1 MRPETIE
8 QIFQSAVEVFA
19 HSGFERAKMDEIA
32 RRAGVAKGTIYYH
45 FKGKEELFVALMN
58 DGMERI
64 MDQLRRRMEVTE
76 DPVHQLEGLLEGLVE
91 YLYHNGTFAKLLI
104 SESWGSIERQ
114 HEFRAR
120 LRELVE
126 LIEDVLGRGG
136 ARGCFLPVKGHD
148 TAVAI
153 FGAASVAVLQ
163 DLFRDP
169 DEKPAPEE
177 RIGEMADHLK
187 QLIYK
192 GVVASRSGK

>member
-32 RRAGVAKGTIYYH
+32 RQAGVAKGTIYYH

-58 DGMERI
+58 DGMERL
-64 MDQLRRRMEVTE
+64 MDRLRRRIEATE
-76 DPVHQLEGLLEGLVE
+76 DPIYQLEGLLEALVE
-91 YLYHNGTFAKLLI
+91 YLYHHGTFAKLLI
-104 SESWGSIERQ
+104 SEAWGSIERQ
-114 HEFRAR
+114 HEFRTR

-126 LIEDVLGRGG
+126 LIEDVLEEGVSSGH
-136 ARGCFLPVKGHD
+136 FLPLKGHD

-163 DLFRDP
+163 DLFRDL
-169 DEKPAPEE
+169 DEKSAPEE
-177 RIGEMADHLK
+177 RIAEMADHLN

-192 GVVASRSGK
+192 GVGVSR